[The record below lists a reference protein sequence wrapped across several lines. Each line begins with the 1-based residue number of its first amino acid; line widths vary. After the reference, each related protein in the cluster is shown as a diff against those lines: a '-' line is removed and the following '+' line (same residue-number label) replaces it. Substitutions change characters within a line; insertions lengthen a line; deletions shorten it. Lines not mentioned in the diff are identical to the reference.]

1 MEVLSGFFEG
11 REKRFQLSCFEPGVF
26 ADDGLD
32 LRRLD
37 TAWLAGVL
45 DHAKCHMVQKH
56 FV

>member
-11 REKRFQLSCFEPGVF
+11 YEKRFQLSCFEPGVL